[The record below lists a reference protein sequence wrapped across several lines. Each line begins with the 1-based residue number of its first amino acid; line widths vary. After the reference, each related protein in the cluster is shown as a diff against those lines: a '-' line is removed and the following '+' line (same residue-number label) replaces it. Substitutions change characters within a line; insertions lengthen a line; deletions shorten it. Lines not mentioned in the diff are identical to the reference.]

1 MHVLF
6 VWRRPPAP
14 TFIGGAEISQRL
26 LAEAL
31 IQEGHRVTYIGGHEH
46 SRTGTPELAPLLA
59 RLHDLGITPQHD
71 GADGYHY
78 RWRAV
83 SCLALPQRRI
93 AAATTHLLRADPPDV
108 VISSQEG
115 SCELL
120 DLVPDHVT
128 TIGWL
133 HSVSRVGLEVL
144 NAQPS
149 VALATSR
156 FVADRCRPR
165 LGTRVVT
172 FYPPFTEPSVSLT
185 DRAAEPHGVLMINPA
200 PDKGGELVYKLAAAM
215 PGRPF
220 TLVEGWW
227 PTVERPSLPN
237 LTYLRPQWSI
247 DRIYQQVRLLLVP
260 SIIEEAFGRVVIEA
274 GLHGVPAV
282 VSDRGGLPETIGAGG
297 FEIDPT
303 DWRAWRDAIETL
315 DDPDAYQRCA
325 QAART
330 NARKYLRPVVRELIE
345 ANVVRPTQSPP
356 SRVQPDPG
364 G

>member
-14 TFIGGAEISQRL
+14 IFIGGAEISQRL

-31 IQEGHRVTYIGGHEH
+31 AEEGHRVTYIGGHEH

-78 RWRAV
+78 QWQAV

-93 AAATTHLLRADPPDV
+93 APTTTHLLQADPPDI

-115 SCELL
+115 SSDLL
-120 DLVPDHVT
+120 DLIPDHIT

-144 NAQPS
+144 NAQPR

-165 LGTRVVT
+165 PGTRVVT
-172 FYPPFTEPSVSLT
+172 FYPPFTEPSASLT
-185 DRAAEPHGVLMINPA
+185 DRAAVPNGVLMINPV
-200 PDKGGELVYKLAAAM
+200 PDKGSELVYKLAAVM
-215 PGRPF
+215 PERPF
-220 TLVEGWW
+220 TLVQGWW

-237 LTYLRPQWSI
+237 LTCLPPQWSI
-247 DRIYQQVRLLLVP
+247 DRIYQEARLLLVP

-282 VSDRGGLPETIGAGG
+282 VSDRGDLPETTGASG
-297 FEIDPT
+297 FAIDPT
-303 DWRAWRDAIETL
+303 DWRAWREAIQTL
-315 DDPDAYQRCA
+315 DDPDTYRLHSR
-325 QAART
+325 AACT
-330 NARKYLRPVVRELIE
+330 NARKYLRPVVQELIE
-345 ANVVRPTQSPP
+345 ADVLRPPQPP
-356 SRVQPDPG
+356 
-364 G
+364 